1 MTSFASTCAVLLA
14 VFLAAAA
21 ADEGTAS
28 GLTGDVAER
37 IAETWGVPASSVALQ
52 WGHVPDGLPVTDE
65 VPFRLVG
72 RGKGGWFAVV
82 LEPPREDPVAL
93 RVRAGVRDT
102 VWVATRPMSV
112 GSRLQPSDLRA
123 DVRLTWGPPR
133 GPAEPP
139 AAGWE
144 VRRPLAKGDEV
155 SWPSVVPPSVVAA
168 GEEIQLEWS
177 RGDVRV
183 IVTGVALNS
192 ATQGGVV
199 RVRVPGRSQPLRG
212 VVVAPGSAVLGEGRR
227 S

>member
-1 MTSFASTCAVLLA
+1 MAVVSVA
-14 VFLAAAA
+14 VAAGESAA
-21 ADEGTAS
+21 GS
-28 GLTGDVAER
+28 GLSRDVAER
-37 IAETWGVPASSVALQ
+37 IAETWGVPAPDLELQ
-52 WGHVPDGLPVTDE
+52 WGHVPDDLPVTGGI
-65 VPFRLVG
+65 PFRLLG
-72 RGKGGWFAVV
+72 RGSGGWFAVV
-82 LEPPREDPVAL
+82 VEPLQEDPVAL

-102 VWVATRPMSV
+102 VWVAARPMCA
-112 GSRLQPSDLRA
+112 GSRLQREDLRA
-123 DVRLTWGPPR
+123 DVRLIWGPPR
-133 GPAEPP
+133 ARAQSP

-155 SWPSVVPPSVVAA
+155 SWPSVVPPAMVAA

-199 RVRVPGRSQPLRG
+199 RVRVSGRSQPLRG